1 MRDAYRRV
9 VPFALLP
16 LVGGLLLADG
26 ADAQQQPGE
35 QQFTVPDERVT
46 VKARSGATV
55 PAGNLGDI
63 TDAGFNAGLGVGI
76 PLADRVRFTL
86 FGDVSLLSEIDTDG
100 EFGEGEVEQFFDDGL
115 RLWSYGGGL
124 EFDLTDPA
132 TSDFSMMLS
141 AGAGATTIDPQ
152 TTLTGPDT
160 EFQPFDTETRFSA
173 DAGVELGYQA
183 SENVGLFLG
192 ADTRAIFLNSDDF
205 EPVEGDAGDELSDQ
219 IDNTWW
225 AFPLRAGIQFRM

>member
-9 VPFALLP
+9 VPFVLFP
-16 LVGGLLLADG
+16 LVGGLLFADG
-26 ADAQQQPGE
+26 ADAQQAGE

-46 VKARSGATV
+46 VKARSGATI

-76 PLADRVRFTL
+76 PLAERVRFTL
-86 FGDVSLLSEIDTDG
+86 AGDVSLLSEIDTDG

-132 TSDFSMMLS
+132 MSDFSMMLS

-160 EFQPFDTETRFSA
+160 EIQRFDTETRFSA
-173 DAGVELGYQA
+173 NAGVELGYRA

-192 ADTRAIFLNSDDF
+192 ADTRAIFLRSGDF
-205 EPVEGDAGDELSDQ
+205 EPAADADDELADQ
-219 IDNTWW
+219 IDDTWW
-225 AFPLRAGIQFRM
+225 AVPVRAGIQFRM